1 MSKNDST
8 QSGLKETITGF
19 FKNRISK
26 INFTANLIIGVALLS
41 GFVFIG
47 IFAPYITPHD
57 SDEMYYEHLKEMPS
71 AEFLLGTDRY
81 GRDILSRVM
90 MGTRTTLLIASTST
104 LIALFLGIIFG
115 ATSAYFGGRTDNIMM
130 RINDVFMSFP
140 TLIFAMLVIGVLG
153 PSMINGIIAIGIIYA
168 PRVTRVVRSQALNI
182 VHMEYIDAAKVGGES
197 SFYIIFREMLP
208 NLWPTIIVE
217 GSIRLGY
224 AILLTAG
231 LGYIG
236 LGPPPPTPDWGLMAY
251 SERTYMFETP
261 WPVFAP
267 CLAIVIAV
275 IGVNL
280 FGEGLKDVLLAKGSR
295 KKEAKV

>member
-1 MSKNDST
+1 MTEKKVPQTGITNFISNLFKKN
-8 QSGLKETITGF
+8 ITL
-19 FKNRISK
+19 
-26 INFTANLIIGVALLS
+26 NLIIGGILLLS
-41 GFVFIG
+41 FIFIG

-57 SDEMYYEHLKEMPS
+57 ADEMYYEHLKEMPS

-81 GRDILSRVM
+81 GRDILSRVIL
-90 MGTRTTLLIASTST
+90 GTRTTLFVATASTLLA
-104 LIALFLGIIFG
+104 LILGIIVG
-115 ATSAYFGGRTDNIMM
+115 TTSSFFGGWVDIILM
-130 RINDVFMSFP
+130 RINDIFISFP

-153 PSMINGIIAIGIIYA
+153 PSMTNGIIAIGVIYA
-168 PRVTRVVRSQALNI
+168 PRVTRVVRAQALNI
-182 VHMEYIDAAKVGGES
+182 VHLEYIDAAKVGGES
-197 SFYIIFREMLP
+197 SLYIIFREMLP

-224 AILLTAG
+224 AILLTAS

-251 SERTYMFETP
+251 SERGYMFETP

-267 CLAIVIAV
+267 CIAIVIAV

-280 FGEGLKDVLLAKGSR
+280 FGEGLKDILLAKGSR
-295 KKEAKV
+295 TKEAKT

>member
-1 MSKNDST
+1 MTQKKAPQPESGIKKIISNLLKKN
-8 QSGLKETITGF
+8 ITP
-19 FKNRISK
+19 
-26 INFTANLIIGVALLS
+26 NLIVGGILLI

-47 IFAPYITPHD
+47 TFAPYITPHD

-71 AEFLLGTDRY
+71 AKFLLGTDRY
-81 GRDILSRVM
+81 GRDILSRVIV
-90 MGTRTTLLIASTST
+90 GTRTTLLVASTST
-104 LIALFLGIIFG
+104 LLALFLGIIVG
-115 ATSAYFGGRTDNIMM
+115 TTSSFFGGWVDVILM
-130 RINDVFMSFP
+130 RINDIFMSFP

-153 PSMINGIIAIGIIYA
+153 PSMINGIIAIGVIYA
-168 PRVTRVVRSQALNI
+168 PRVTRVVRAQALNI
-182 VHMEYIDAAKVGGES
+182 VHLEYIDAAKVGGES

-224 AILLTAG
+224 AILLTAA

-236 LGPPPPTPDWGLMAY
+236 LGPPPPIPDWGLMAF
-251 SERTYMFETP
+251 SERGYMFETP

-280 FGEGLKDVLLAKGSR
+280 FGEGLKDILLAKGSR
-295 KKEAKV
+295 TKEAKI

>member
-1 MSKNDST
+1 MAQKKVP
-8 QSGLKETITGF
+8 QSGIKKIISNVLKKNITP
-19 FKNRISK
+19 
-26 INFTANLIIGVALLS
+26 NLIIGGLLLL
-41 GFVFIG
+41 GFIFIG
-47 IFAPYITPHD
+47 IFAPHITPHD
-57 SDEMYYEHLKEMPS
+57 ADEMYYEHLKEMPS

-81 GRDILSRVM
+81 GRDILSRVIL
-90 MGTRTTLLIASTST
+90 GTRTTLLVATSST
-104 LIALFLGIIFG
+104 LLALFLGIIVG
-115 ATSAYFGGRTDNIMM
+115 TTSSYYGGWVDMILM
-130 RINDVFMSFP
+130 RINDIFMSFP

-153 PSMINGIIAIGIIYA
+153 PSMINGIIAIGVIYA
-168 PRVTRVVRSQALNI
+168 PRVTRVVRAQALNI
-182 VHMEYIDAAKVGGES
+182 VHLEYIDAAKVGGES
-197 SFYIIFREMLP
+197 SLYIIFREMLP

-224 AILLTAG
+224 AILLTAC

-251 SERTYMFETP
+251 SERGYMFETP

-280 FGEGLKDVLLAKGSR
+280 FGEGLKDILLAKGSR
-295 KKEAKV
+295 TKEAKV